1 MANRSPLESPE
12 KIQDGDHLVQF
23 YHSDDFLAEAVINFI
38 APALMSGEGAIL
50 IATEAHLYLYEKTL
64 QDLGINSSLMRL
76 SGQLLMLDAEL
87 TLRSFMV
94 NNIPDP
100 ERFHLVVGGAISEMS
115 SKFSGL
121 KAYGEMVNIL
131 WGEGNIYGTI
141 ALEKLWA
148 ELLTGKKFSLLC
160 AYSIDL
166 MCDDKQEIAFNEV
179 CQCHTHLLPAEGIIE
194 GETSKDQLH
203 KIVQFQF
210 LAGLKDKLLNE
221 LKLKSLELLIPLTS
235 LKIQLCEIK
244 AMLDNTTCSEQEKE
258 AIIHKC
264 EHQLSRMRNI
274 IEDLS
279 Q

>member
-23 YHSDDFLAEAVINFI
+23 YHSDDFLAEAVTNFI
-38 APALMSGEGAIL
+38 APALMSGEGPIL

-258 AIIHKC
+258 ALIHKC